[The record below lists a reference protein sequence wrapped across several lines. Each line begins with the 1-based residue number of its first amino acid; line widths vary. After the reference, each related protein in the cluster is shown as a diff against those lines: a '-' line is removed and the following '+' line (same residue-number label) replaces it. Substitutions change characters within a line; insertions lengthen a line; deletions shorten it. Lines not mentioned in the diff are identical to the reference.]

1 MTCLKE
7 SKNERT
13 ILPILTPSCITYED
27 GSTLED
33 LLNKKI
39 NTTFF
44 IPQNQTINFVA
55 NNSYIETSFGKALLT
70 TNNASSPRWAYPQ
83 IRFYIRNAVLMG
95 HIVNYGDT
103 TPIPNSTIEFAT
115 INSVTAVSEGRF
127 HVHATQPLLENEEL
141 TIQEALIKLLIENSN
156 FPKHDNY
163 IISAD

>member
-1 MTCLKE
+1 MTRLKE

-13 ILPILTPSCITYED
+13 ILPILTPSCIIYED

-44 IPQNQTINFVA
+44 IPQEQTINFVA

-70 TNNASSPRWAYPQ
+70 TTSPRWAYPQ
-83 IRFYIRNAVLMG
+83 IRFYIRDVALMG

-115 INSVTAVSEGRF
+115 INSDTAVAEGRF
-127 HVHATQPLLENEEL
+127 HVNATYPLLENEEL